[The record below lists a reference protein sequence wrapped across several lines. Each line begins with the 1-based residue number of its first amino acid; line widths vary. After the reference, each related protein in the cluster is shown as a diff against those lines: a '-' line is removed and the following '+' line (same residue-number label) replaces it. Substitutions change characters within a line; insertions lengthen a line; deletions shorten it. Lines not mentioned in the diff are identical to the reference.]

1 MHTISQE
8 IDVNRKENDE
18 EVHGES
24 FKDVKCL
31 NVLLSTFE
39 QEVMD
44 QEGVEYEEL
53 DQALVEGIEDK
64 ELHQAFAEGIED
76 KILNQ
81 ALAEGIEV
89 KLMDQAPAEEIEV
102 KLMDQAPAEEI
113 EDIDLDQVLAEVQ
126 QIRLQEGLSDEQED
140 FRAEPVITVEA
151 DLERKAKS
159 FRRSNSSSAITSRST
174 YSNRS
179 KRGFEA
185 ERIRT
190 VPRKETAVENVCR
203 PSIYTQQ
210 ILQSPHAIHSF
221 RQFRDKTLKRNH
233 VPMKKRIEELA
244 LPKESSSGRKY
255 ATDDDTRHCHFQ
267 ARSRRR
273 RHIKTETADP
283 TDCKENHFVA
293 RMESMERNRQKKI
306 GHARGE
312 NEYNDIL
319 DKKMCPQCGMKQS
332 YAESR
337 DKKKLC
343 QSCGVMFRREHVWS
357 DVEQSFLM
365 RVQKYSQKKEDQ
377 RRRVL

>member
-81 ALAEGIEV
+81 ALAEG
-89 KLMDQAPAEEIEV
+89 IEV

-221 RQFRDKTLKRNH
+221 RQFRDKTVTPSVKSIR
-233 VPMKKRIEELA
+233 VRI
-244 LPKESSSGRKY
+244 
-255 ATDDDTRHCHFQ
+255 
-267 ARSRRR
+267 
-273 RHIKTETADP
+273 I
-283 TDCKENHFVA
+283 
-293 RMESMERNRQKKI
+293 I
-306 GHARGE
+306 
-312 NEYNDIL
+312 
-319 DKKMCPQCGMKQS
+319 
-332 YAESR
+332 
-337 DKKKLC
+337 
-343 QSCGVMFRREHVWS
+343 
-357 DVEQSFLM
+357 SFP
-365 RVQKYSQKKEDQ
+365 S
-377 RRRVL
+377 